1 MKNLVLIGGGH
12 THAIT
17 LRLFG
22 LDPLSCVCL
31 TLITDVLS
39 APYSGMLPGHI
50 AGFYTFDEC
59 HINLA
64 DLARFAQARLIV
76 DEVIGLDLPKKQVLC
91 KNHSPIAFDW
101 LSINIGSKPDNTTIL
116 GGSEY
121 VIPAKPVP
129 QFLAY
134 WNQFLDLLQSPQEV
148 FFERPFRLGII
159 GGGAGG
165 VELALNMQAKLH
177 QLLSARG
184 LSPSHIEIH
193 LFHRQLNLLTGYP
206 AFIGLRFRQLL
217 IRRGIN
223 LHLGETAQQITVF
236 SHHDSNLFEKLIR
249 CESGLTVICN
259 LIFLVT
265 NASAPSWL
273 RESGLDTDNRG
284 FILVDN
290 TLQSVSHP
298 GIFATGDIAEIVNYS
313 RPKAGVFAVRQ
324 GKPLFENLRLIA
336 SGKTPRPFYP
346 QKFYL
351 ALIGTGKL
359 QALAAWGKYCIGPSF
374 LLWCWK
380 NWIDRQF
387 MNQFAKLLEKDRK
400 ISDHRVD

>member
-12 THAIT
+12 SHAIT
-17 LRLFG
+17 LRLLG
-22 LDPLSCVCL
+22 LHPLSCVCL
-31 TLITDVLS
+31 TLITDVVA

-64 DLARFAQARLIV
+64 DLAQFAQAHLIV
-76 DEVIGLDLPKKQVLC
+76 DQVIGLDLPKKQVLC

-101 LSINIGSKPDNTTIL
+101 LSINIGSKPDQTTIFS
-116 GGSEY
+116 GSEY

-129 QFLAY
+129 QFLAC
-134 WNQFLDLLQSPQEV
+134 WNQFVDSLQSAQRV
-148 FFERPFRLGII
+148 FCDRPFRLGII

-165 VELALNMQAKLH
+165 VELALTMQAKLH
-177 QLLSARG
+177 QLFSARG

-193 LFHRQLNLLTGYP
+193 LFHRQLNLLTGSP
-206 AFIGLRFRQLL
+206 TSIGLCFRQLL

-223 LHLGETAQQITVF
+223 LHLGETVQEITLF
-236 SHHDSNLFEKLIR
+236 SHHDSNLLEKLIR
-249 CESGLTVICN
+249 CESGLTAICN

-265 NASAPSWL
+265 NASAPPWL
-273 RESGLDTDNRG
+273 RESGLNTDERG

-359 QALAAWGKYCIGPSF
+359 QAVAAWGIYCIGPSS
-374 LLWCWK
+374 LLWYWK

-387 MNQFAKLLEKDRK
+387 MKQFAKLE
-400 ISDHRVD
+400 